1 MTDARD
7 PALEAVL
14 SLPPEASAVVLGAP
28 GTGKTGALLGLLERR
43 LAQGALAADEAVI
56 LAPSRQ
62 AATRLRDVAGVR
74 LGVPTNGPLVRT
86 VTSLAFDLVGAA
98 RLEAGLE
105 PPRLL
110 SGAEQ
115 DRVIAEL
122 LAGEAE
128 ERATRDG
135 PGASTRRCAA
145 CADSGPSFASWP
157 CA

>member
-14 SLPPEASAVVLGAP
+14 ALPDEASAVVLGAP

-43 LAQGALAADEAVI
+43 LAAGSIAADEAMV

-98 RLEAGLE
+98 RGGGGA
-105 PPRLL
+105 PPPP
-110 SGAEQ
+110 
-115 DRVIAEL
+115 
-122 LAGEAE
+122 
-128 ERATRDG
+128 ERGRPPPVPHQPP
-135 PGASTRRCAA
+135 PGRRRA
-145 CADSGPSFASWP
+145 P
-157 CA
+157 